1 MQHAEHELAEVVE
14 SVWDR
19 REELCSVHSSREALE
34 VLRSVVSLLGKGR
47 LRVCSRE
54 SGRWVVHGWLKRAI
68 LLYFMSEASCNI
80 RCGDLT
86 YRDKVPPK
94 LALANRVLP
103 AFRCVPPS
111 LVRSGAF
118 VAGSAVLMP
127 SFINI
132 GAYVDQGTMVDAWST
147 IGSCAQIGRNV
158 HISGGVGI
166 GGVLEPIGSRP
177 VIVEDGCFVGA
188 RSEVAEGVLV
198 GEGSVLAMG
207 LHLGSSTKV
216 YDREGDSVSYGNIPP
231 RSVVVPGG
239 IIRNARYALSCAVVV
254 KRVDGRT
261 ASKVSLNEALRSLG

>member
-1 MQHAEHELAEVVE
+1 MQHAAPELAGVVD

-19 REELCSVHSSREALE
+19 REELCASHRSREALE
-34 VLRSVVSLLGKGR
+34 VLRSVVSLLGEGR

-54 SGRWVVHGWLKRAI
+54 SGGWVVHGWLKRAI
-68 LLYFMSEASCNI
+68 LLYFMSEAARQI

-86 YRDKVPPK
+86 YHDMVPPK
-94 LALANRVLP
+94 LALSRSGNR
-103 AFRCVPPS
+103 AFRSVPPCM
-111 LVRSGAF
+111 VRSGAF
-118 VAGSAVLMP
+118 VADSAVLMP
-127 SFINI
+127 SFVNI
-132 GAYVDQGTMVDAWST
+132 GAYVDEGTMVDTWST

-177 VIVEDGCFVGA
+177 VIVEDGCFIGA

-198 GEGSVLAMG
+198 GEGSVLSMG
-207 LHLGSSTKV
+207 LHIGSSTKV
-216 YDREGDSVSYGNIPP
+216 YDREMDSVSYGCIPP
-231 RSVVVPGG
+231 RAVVVPGS

-261 ASKVSLNEALRSLG
+261 ASKVALNEALRSLG